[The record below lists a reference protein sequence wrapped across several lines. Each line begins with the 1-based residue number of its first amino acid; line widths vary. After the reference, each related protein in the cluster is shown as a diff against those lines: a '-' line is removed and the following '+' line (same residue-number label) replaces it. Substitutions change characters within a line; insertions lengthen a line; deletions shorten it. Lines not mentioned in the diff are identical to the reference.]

1 MTKLLNDLPAK
12 VGSLLV
18 AILIW
23 WVVEKANEDERIKRA
38 LPDILTPG
46 SGIMG

>member
-1 MTKLLNDLPAK
+1 MTRLLNDFPAK
-12 VGSLLV
+12 VGALLV

-23 WVVEKANEDERIKRA
+23 WVVKKANEDERIDRA